1 MRFLYDRIRENSN
14 NENIKK
20 IETEYFESKEQIK
33 EKLEGIKEEKVVLI
47 KASRGMKLEEVM
59 E

>member
-1 MRFLYDRIRENSN
+1 MKFLYDRIRENSN

-20 IETEYFESKEQIK
+20 IETEYFENKEQIK
-33 EKLEGIKEEKVVLI
+33 EKLQEIKEEKVVLI
-47 KASRGMKLEEVM
+47 KASRGMKLEEVI

>member
-1 MRFLYDRIRENSN
+1 MRFLYERIRENSN
-14 NENIKK
+14 SENIKK